1 MDIKKNNFMNKEFIN
16 IYNNLVNLSRNKNIY
31 YSFTNKD
38 TFSDRLLIFLFHL
51 AFFFKN
57 YKSKIDQK
65 YIQNFYDYTF
75 RQIELDIREIGYGD
89 QSVNKK
95 MKTYINML
103 YSIIEKI
110 HNWENYD
117 KNDKLKI
124 FNLYIENKDNNQK
137 IVDYFEKYYVYLTKI
152 SLNSF
157 IKSVI
162 DHKF

>member
-1 MDIKKNNFMNKEFIN
+1 MNKEFIN

-137 IVDYFEKYYVYLTKI
+137 IVDYFEKYYIYLTKI

-162 DHKF
+162 EHKF

>member
-1 MDIKKNNFMNKEFIN
+1 M
-16 IYNNLVNLSRNKNIY
+16 VNLSRNKNIY

>member
-1 MDIKKNNFMNKEFIN
+1 M
-16 IYNNLVNLSRNKNIY
+16 VNLSRNKNIY

-89 QSVNKK
+89 QSVNKR

-110 HNWENYD
+110 NNWENYD
-117 KNDKLKI
+117 KDDKLKI

-137 IVDYFEKYYVYLTKI
+137 IVDYFEKYYDYLTKI

-162 DHKF
+162 EHKF

>member
-1 MDIKKNNFMNKEFIN
+1 M
-16 IYNNLVNLSRNKNIY
+16 VNLSRNKNIY

-103 YSIIEKI
+103 YSIIKKI
-110 HNWENYD
+110 HNWENYNKD
-117 KNDKLKI
+117 DKLKI

-162 DHKF
+162 EHKF

>member
-1 MDIKKNNFMNKEFIN
+1 MNKEFIN

-51 AFFFKN
+51 AFFLKN

-65 YIQNFYDYTF
+65 YMQNFYDYTF

-110 HNWENYD
+110 NNWENYD
-117 KNDKLKI
+117 INDKLKI

>member
-1 MDIKKNNFMNKEFIN
+1 M
-16 IYNNLVNLSRNKNIY
+16 VNLSRNKNIY

-57 YKSKIDQK
+57 YKSKIDKK

-117 KNDKLKI
+117 KDDKLKI
-124 FNLYIENKDNNQK
+124 FNLYIENKDNNEK
-137 IVDYFEKYYVYLTKI
+137 IVDYFEKYYIYLTKI

-162 DHKF
+162 EHKF

>member
-1 MDIKKNNFMNKEFIN
+1 M
-16 IYNNLVNLSRNKNIY
+16 VNLSRNKNIY

-110 HNWENYD
+110 HDWENYD

-137 IVDYFEKYYVYLTKI
+137 IVDYFEKYYDYLTKI

-162 DHKF
+162 EHKF

>member
-1 MDIKKNNFMNKEFIN
+1 MNKEFIN

-137 IVDYFEKYYVYLTKI
+137 IVDYFEKYYIYLSKI

-162 DHKF
+162 EHKF

>member
-1 MDIKKNNFMNKEFIN
+1 M
-16 IYNNLVNLSRNKNIY
+16 VNLSRNKNIY
-31 YSFTNKD
+31 YYFTNKD

-117 KNDKLKI
+117 KYDKLKI

-137 IVDYFEKYYVYLTKI
+137 IVDYFEKYYIYLTKI

-162 DHKF
+162 EHKF

>member
-1 MDIKKNNFMNKEFIN
+1 MNKDFIN
-16 IYNNLVNLSRNKNIY
+16 IYNNLINLSRNKNIY
-31 YSFTNKD
+31 YYFTNKD

-117 KNDKLKI
+117 KDDKLKI

-137 IVDYFEKYYVYLTKI
+137 IVDYFEKYYIYLTKI

-162 DHKF
+162 EHKF

>member
-1 MDIKKNNFMNKEFIN
+1 M
-16 IYNNLVNLSRNKNIY
+16 VNLSRNKNIY
-31 YSFTNKD
+31 YYFTNKD

-117 KNDKLKI
+117 KDDKLKI
-124 FNLYIENKDNNQK
+124 FNLYIENKDNNHK
-137 IVDYFEKYYVYLTKI
+137 IVDYFEKYYIYLTKI

>member
-117 KNDKLKI
+117 KYDKLKI

-137 IVDYFEKYYVYLTKI
+137 IVDYFEKYYIYLTKI

-162 DHKF
+162 EHKF